1 MVSVTASLSLIKRN
15 KYLCLKGQGQNKN
28 EAWDKDNLRNDQF
41 GFCILPRNR
50 TLMKVTDIFLGTYS
64 EKGKSLWKKR
74 DFSRTSFP
82 TDKFLE
88 LALCCS
94 NVKGRT

>member
-1 MVSVTASLSLIKRN
+1 
-15 KYLCLKGQGQNKN
+15 
-28 EAWDKDNLRNDQF
+28 
-41 GFCILPRNR
+41 
-50 TLMKVTDIFLGTYS
+50 MKVTDIFLGTYS